1 MGNSGQPTALR
12 TFKQHVNH
20 SKRMSQIPQVF
31 MGLNAIDLLLPGPL
45 CVRLNARNV
54 TNTGM
59 DIEFATFNGT
69 RVWSAGVTWFAFV
82 PHEGGPS
89 FRTGTVQC
97 DPSVAG
103 YTLHQPGQP
112 GYPHTF
118 EYYVPFPQPFP
129 RDQPPPVV
137 LTAIMGF
144 NAPAKG
150 SQGPTPL
157 RLRVSALEIDND
169 HFKLQVMTWEDSLVT
184 DVTVSWLAYSVKM
197 DSPYAR
203 CIASQV
209 QPCMN
214 SAPNF
219 AVASGKGPRDF
230 VQKISFP
237 EFHDIPAVATWLSG
251 MEIFTRTDVRL
262 KAVEK
267 ARTRSGCDLVFGTWD
282 NTLVGGG
289 DITWFAFVDTLP
301 DGAVLEGMR
310 DSNGRRFNLAPPPP
324 APAQPVAP
332 PMPDMGMPPPPMGMA
347 PPQPMLPPPM
357 GMPPPMSMD
366 PMAGAPPPPMGG
378 MPPMPQ
384 APMGGAPPPPMPTL
398 PDANPNGVEAGMEC
412 IVCFERAKDT
422 LLQPCNHICC
432 CSTCAA
438 KLSPN
443 ICPVCRSAIE
453 SKVKIFFT

>member
-1 MGNSGQPTALR
+1 
-12 TFKQHVNH
+12 
-20 SKRMSQIPQVF
+20 
-31 MGLNAIDLLLPGPL
+31 
-45 CVRLNARNV
+45 
-54 TNTGM
+54 
-59 DIEFATFNGT
+59 
-69 RVWSAGVTWFAFV
+69 
-82 PHEGGPS
+82 
-89 FRTGTVQC
+89 
-97 DPSVAG
+97 
-103 YTLHQPGQP
+103 
-112 GYPHTF
+112 
-118 EYYVPFPQPFP
+118 
-129 RDQPPPVV
+129 
-137 LTAIMGF
+137 
-144 NAPAKG
+144 
-150 SQGPTPL
+150 
-157 RLRVSALEIDND
+157 
-169 HFKLQVMTWEDSLVT
+169 
-184 DVTVSWLAYSVKM
+184 
-197 DSPYAR
+197 
-203 CIASQV
+203 
-209 QPCMN
+209 MN

-289 DITWFAFVDTLP
+289 DITWFAFVYTLP

-310 DSNGRRFNLAPPPP
+310 DSNGRRFNLAPP
-324 APAQPVAP
+324 APVQPVPP
-332 PMPDMGMPPPPMGMA
+332 PMPDMGMAPPPMGMAPPPMGMPPPPMGM
-347 PPQPMLPPPM
+347 
-357 GMPPPMSMD
+357 D
-366 PMAGAPPPPMGG
+366 PMAGAPPPMPG

-384 APMGGAPPPPMPTL
+384 GPMGGPQPPMPGM
-398 PDANPNGVEAGMEC
+398 PPMPAADPNGVEAGMEC